1 MSFGFSVKGDVRE
14 VAKML
19 NTTERKVVPQAAST
33 ALNKTARQVNT
44 QIARHISASSGIKT
58 GEVKKRIQLLKASKN
73 RLASSLWARGG
84 RIPIDQLKG
93 ARQNKTG
100 VRYNRGDG
108 RKSTRRH
115 AFMVNGKAF
124 RRKSLGGGKFV
135 PRLPIERQRGPSVP
149 REFIRNESERLMQ
162 ATAGPAWQR
171 NFQHE
176 MTRRLAR
183 VRR

>member
-1 MSFGFSVKGDVRE
+1 MSFDFSVKADVRD
-14 VAKML
+14 VTRML
-19 NTTERKVVPQAAST
+19 NKVERKVVPQAAST

-44 QIARHISASSGIKT
+44 KISRHISATSGIKV

-84 RIPIDQLKG
+84 RVPIDQLKG
-93 ARQNKTG
+93 ARQTKTG

-115 AFMVNGKAF
+115 AFMHNGKAF
-124 RRKSLGGGKFV
+124 RRKSLGGGKLV
-135 PRLPIERQRGPSVP
+135 ARLPIERQKGPSVP
-149 REFIRNESERLMQ
+149 LEFIRNESERIMR

-176 MTRRLAR
+176 LTRRLAR
-183 VRR
+183 ARL